1 MKTVLI
7 LSDLKPTS
15 EKTTDFAIDFAK
27 KYRLNVIMLHVITP
41 EMSKSPVLV
50 TSSFRD
56 DNTEYFEKVV
66 QKMESKAIK
75 LIEDELS
82 EIDFVEYIIE
92 TGSVVPSIQKLM
104 EDKEI
109 DLVIM
114 GSHPPHNYMERAGNT
129 YTSDILQHINC
140 SILVIPEGVEK
151 FKLDNITFASTLKDD
166 QLLGFY
172 LLGQW
177 QKTFGCQVDILY
189 LNDPAN
195 LSTVLA
201 IRERVDYLCSKN
213 LKVHEIY
220 HSVHSVHPQKQIEDF
235 VNDNHTDMLAM
246 VTHKRTG
253 LSHLLQSS
261 WTENAIKNVHIPVLS
276 FEPALLG
283 A

>member
-7 LSDLKPTS
+7 LADFKPQS
-15 EKTTDFAIDFAK
+15 ENATNFAIDFAK

-56 DNTEYFEKVV
+56 DNADYFEKVV
-66 QKMESKAIK
+66 QKMESKAIR
-75 LIEDELS
+75 LIDNELS
-82 EIDFVEYIIE
+82 EIDFVEYIVE
-92 TGSVVPSIQKLM
+92 TGSIVSSIQKLM

-140 SILVIPEGVEK
+140 SILVIPENVTK

-177 QKTFGCQVDILY
+177 QKIFGCQVDVLY

-195 LSTVLA
+195 LSTVSA
-201 IRERVDYLCSKN
+201 IREKVDYLASN
-213 LKVHEIY
+213 SLKVHEIY
-220 HSVHSVHPQKQIEDF
+220 HAVHAVLPQKQIEDF

-246 VTHKRTG
+246 VSHKREG
-253 LSHLLQSS
+253 LSHLLQGS
-261 WTENAIKNVHIPVLS
+261 WTEDAVKKVHIPVLS
-276 FEPALLG
+276 FEAALLEG
-283 A
+283 